1 MHKQSCSLRKKP
13 ASGATMKKL
22 PSLEGKKRVHHSH
35 LPTRASL
42 RHELGLGSFS
52 KQDVVKA
59 EYGPVQ

>member
-1 MHKQSCSLRKKP
+1 MQKQSCSLRKKP

-22 PSLEGKKRVHHSH
+22 PSLEGKKRVHISH
-35 LPTRASL
+35 LPRASL